1 MSQLKQ
7 CNHLIMGRTGNI
19 GIKSKGLEADLEGVR
34 ITVSPFLSGM
44 TMDKSLNIS
53 LPLISSPIK

>member
-1 MSQLKQ
+1 
-7 CNHLIMGRTGNI
+7 MGRTGNI